1 MAINKESVEIINSK
15 FFKKLKSLLAN
26 NANMHYLL
34 LFNKMHYCADTT
46 GVVIK
51 I

>member
-15 FFKKLKSLLAN
+15 FFKKQKSLLAN

-34 LFNKMHYCADTT
+34 LFKKCII
-46 GVVIK
+46 VQILQVL
-51 I
+51 